1 MYLSWTWV
9 FWPWAAAIA
18 IGAYDLYS
26 LSRHLKGEATLAE
39 QLAIVTSTLT
49 WLTLVPPAHFT
60 GGGVC
65 CGLREAD
72 RHLEVIVKS
81 RPLSRSDRCSFDRFF
96 SFGGR
101 RAGSTRCICGAGSP
115 VAAVRSWRLLCL
127 LDFLCSVL
135 PSFVSSPP
143 VDPSRP
149 RDGSGR
155 RLYSLSW
162 RSGQAP
168 SVAFATR
175 LLLRPMDQFSF
186 LIKSEGSL
194 LVHLQQDRTQ
204 ASEVESH
211 YDFDLFVIGAGS
223 GGVRASR
230 FSAQNGAKVGICELP
245 FHPISSEVIGGVGG
259 TCVIRGCVPKKILVY
274 GASFGP
280 ELEDARN
287 YGWDVNER
295 IDFNWKKLL
304 QKKTKEI
311 HRLNGIYKRLL
322 SGAGVKLFE
331 GEGRVIG
338 PNEVEVI
345 QLDGTKISYSAK
357 YILIATGSRAQ
368 RPPIPGQELGITS
381 DEALSLEE
389 LPKHAVIL
397 GGGYIAVEFA
407 SIWRGMGAK
416 VDLFYRKELPL
427 RGFDNEMREVV
438 AKNLEGRG
446 VNLHP
451 GTSLSELAKTEGGI
465 KVRTDHGEEIVA
477 DVVLFATG
485 RAPNSKRLNL
495 EAVGVELDKAG
506 AIKVN
511 QYSQTNVPSI
521 WAIGDVTNRMN
532 LTPVALMEG
541 TYFANTVF
549 GGKPMTP
556 DYSNIACA
564 VFWYYRLFPLE
575 SLFHSLCGSKG
586 CSIPPLSV
594 VGLSEQE
601 AVEKANGDILIFT
614 STFNPMKNTISG
626 RQEKTMMK
634 LIVDAETDKVL
645 GASMCGPDAAE
656 IMQGIA
662 IALKCGATKAQFDS
676 TVGIHPSAAE
686 EFVTM
691 RSVTRRVSGGKPRT
705 NL

>member
-1 MYLSWTWV
+1 MARKML
-9 FWPWAAAIA
+9 I
-18 IGAYDLYS
+18 D
-26 LSRHLKGEATLAE
+26 GE
-39 QLAIVTSTLT
+39 
-49 WLTLVPPAHFT
+49 
-60 GGGVC
+60 
-65 CGLREAD
+65 
-72 RHLEVIVKS
+72 
-81 RPLSRSDRCSFDRFF
+81 
-96 SFGGR
+96 
-101 RAGSTRCICGAGSP
+101 
-115 VAAVRSWRLLCL
+115 
-127 LDFLCSVL
+127 LDK
-135 PSFVSSPP
+135 
-143 VDPSRP
+143 
-149 RDGSGR
+149 
-155 RLYSLSW
+155 
-162 RSGQAP
+162 
-168 SVAFATR
+168 T
-175 LLLRPMDQFSF
+175 
-186 LIKSEGSL
+186 SEG
-194 LVHLQQDRTQ
+194 
-204 ASEVESH
+204 ESH

-280 ELEDARN
+280 EMEDARN
-287 YGWDVNER
+287 YGWDLNER

-304 QKKTKEI
+304 QKKTEEI
-311 HRLNGIYKRLL
+311 NRLNGIYKRLL
-322 SGAGVKLFE
+322 SSAGVKLFE

-357 YILIATGSRAQ
+357 HILIATGSRAQ

-427 RGFDNEMREVV
+427 RGFDEEMREVV
-438 AKNLEGRG
+438 ARNLEGRG
-446 VNLHP
+446 INLHP
-451 GTSLSELAKTEGGI
+451 GTSLSELAKIEGGI

-495 EAVGVELDKAG
+495 EAVGVDLDKAG

-511 QYSQTNVPSI
+511 EYSQTNVPSI

-549 GGKPMTP
+549 GGKPMAP

-564 VFWYYRLFPLE
+564 VF
-575 SLFHSLCGSKG
+575 C
-586 CSIPPLSV
+586 IPPLSV

-626 RQEKTMMK
+626 RQEKTLMK

-691 RSVTRRVSGGKPRT
+691 RSVTRRVSVGKPRT